1 MGATG
6 KRILAIGLAML
17 LIALAVGHAE
27 RQARRSYL
35 SEAQARSETALG
47 LTTNALAAYLARYE
61 VTPQLLAE
69 LDAIRL
75 LVAYPDDQTRRAT
88 INRLLEDRNAVVG
101 SSDIYI
107 MDMGGETIAAS
118 NHARP
123 DSFIGQNFS
132 YRPYFYD
139 AAQGQPARFYALG
152 TTSGVRGYYFSA
164 PVRDPDGRIAG
175 VIAVKVGVDALEM
188 GWRGSEYRILVTDP
202 EGIVFLSSEPDWL
215 YGSIL
220 PLTPDRLARTEASRR
235 YSDAVLRE
243 LPVGSSSS
251 AGVALVRM
259 AADGATRDHVSAA
272 QAMPSAGWTVH
283 VLLDSAGALTDARI
297 ATAGVALALCLIG
310 VGALV
315 VLQRRLREGE
325 RLAFEA
331 QAKAELEARVRERT
345 ADLARVNSHL
355 EQEVAERKATEAALR
370 SAQANLVQV
379 GKLAALGQMS
389 AALSH
394 EINQPLAAAR
404 NYADSAAIFLDR
416 GDVLRARE
424 NIRLIL
430 SLVDRIAAIGR
441 HLRNA
446 ARKPNQRLEPVP
458 LPALLEETQV
468 IVSGRLASSGA
479 MLLVDLPPGLPP
491 VMAGATRLQ
500 QVLVNLVT
508 NAADAV
514 EGLADRRIQLS
525 ARQQGDRVVIR
536 VRDHGP
542 GVPAA
547 IAERIFDPF
556 FTTKGVGLGL
566 GLSISYNIVK
576 DFGGDIALRDAAPG
590 AEFTVTLPA
599 ALATE
604 AAA

>member
-1 MGATG
+1 MGATSR
-6 KRILAIGLAML
+6 RIWAIGLAVL
-17 LIALAVGHAE
+17 LTALAVGHAE

-35 SEAQARSETALG
+35 LEAQARTETALG

-75 LVAYPDDQTRRAT
+75 LVAFPDDPLRRAA
-88 INRLLEDRNAVVG
+88 IDRLLEERNEVVG

-107 MDMGGETIAAS
+107 MRMDGETIAAS
-118 NHARP
+118 NHARA
-123 DSFIGQNFS
+123 DSFVGQNFS

-139 AAQGQPARFYALG
+139 AADGRPARFYALG

-164 PVRDPDGRIAG
+164 PVRDPAGNIAG

-188 GWRGSEYRILVTDP
+188 GWRGSEYRIFVTDP
-202 EGIVFLSSEPDWL
+202 EGIVFLSSEPGWL

-220 PLTPDRLARTEASRR
+220 PLTSDRLARTAASRR

-243 LPVGSSSS
+243 LPVAAIDS
-251 AGVALVRM
+251 AGIELVRM
-259 AADGATRDHVSAA
+259 EADGTPRAHVATA

-297 ATAGVALALCLIG
+297 ATAGLALALCLIG

-315 VLQRRLREGE
+315 VLQRRLREAE
-325 RLAFEA
+325 RLAYEA
-331 QAKAELEARVRERT
+331 QAKADLEARVRERT
-345 ADLARVNSHL
+345 ADLARVNAHL

-404 NYADSAAIFLDR
+404 NYADSAGVLLDR
-416 GDVLRARE
+416 GDVPRARE
-424 NIRLIL
+424 NIRQIL

-468 IVSGRLASSGA
+468 IVAGRLAATGA
-479 MLLVDLPPGLPP
+479 ALVLDLPPGLPP

-514 EGLADRRIQLS
+514 EGLADRRILLT
-525 ARQQGDRVVIR
+525 ARIEGDRVAIR

-542 GVPAA
+542 GVAAA

-556 FTTKGVGLGL
+556 FTTKSVGLGL

-576 DFGGDIALRDAAPG
+576 DFGGNITLRDARPG

-599 ALATE
+599 ALPAE